1 MGWHWPGKSWE
12 RMLSSGLDL
21 LVLSST
27 SFSLLT
33 CNPFLECGFS
43 VAVAINSMLSQGLCH
58 WGDKAFTAIDMA
70 KPVIP
75 NRFPQVAV
83 ICMPILLRLLAL
95 TR

>member
-1 MGWHWPGKSWE
+1 
-12 RMLSSGLDL
+12 MLSSGLNL

-33 CNPFLECGFS
+33 CNPFLECGFA

-75 NRFPQVAV
+75 NGFPQVAV
-83 ICMPILLRLLAL
+83 ICMPSINFTAPVGTNQVAIDNKLR
-95 TR
+95 